1 MKKSLLLFIFVSTV
15 FASKAQMWCT
25 SGAEW
30 HYGHQEGPPFL
41 YSYLKLN
48 YVSDSMINTITYKK
62 LKTVRYGNGFVTN
75 YPLILLNDN
84 NKLITLFNGNI
95 DTLFNF
101 NAIIGDKWLRVR
113 IGDPNL
119 DVTRR
124 YVTVLDTGHVVI
136 NTVSLKKLILS
147 YQVGGWPTATVT
159 TYNDTVYEKLGSI
172 RYFLNPASIEK
183 STMTTDVGF
192 YVNGDFRCYSDNS
205 FMLYHKPG
213 SLNCTDVV
221 GINELIREHVVIVYP
236 NPAGAVLNIVD
247 GQNQLLNS
255 TIDITNYL
263 GQSVFSEPF
272 SHQIDVSHFSSGVYT
287 ITIKTI
293 NGELYHAKFIKN

>member
-1 MKKSLLLFIFVSTV
+1 MKKSLLLIVFVSTV
-15 FASKAQMWCT
+15 FAGKAQMWC
-25 SGAEW
+25 SPGAQW
-30 HYGHQEGPPFL
+30 HYGHQEGSPFL

-48 YVSDSMINTITYKK
+48 YVSDSIINTITYKK
-62 LKTVRYGNGFVTN
+62 LKTVRYGTGFVTN

-84 NKLITLFNGNI
+84 NKLVTLFNGNI

-124 YVTVLDTGHVVI
+124 YVTVLDTGHVII
-136 NTVSLKKLILS
+136 NSVSLKKIILS

-172 RYFLNPASIEK
+172 RYFLNPAYIEK
-183 STMTTDVGF
+183 STMATDGGF

-205 FMLYHKPG
+205 FTLYHKLG

-221 GINELIREHVVIVYP
+221 GINELVRDHAVNVYP
-236 NPAGAVLNIVD
+236 NPTSSILNIID
-247 GQNQLLNS
+247 EQNQLQNA
-255 TIDITNYL
+255 TIEIANYL
-263 GQSVFSEPF
+263 GQRVFSE
-272 SHQIDVSHFSSGVYT
+272 SYSNQIDVSHFSSGVYT
-287 ITIKTI
+287 ITIKT
-293 NGELYHAKFIKN
+293 NSGALYHAKFVRE